1 MIEYDRKNWIR
12 QVFSLRGTALR
23 RAGKRVIVMTLY
35 AVVIQT
41 TFTIAQSLH
50 WTNITEFYDGLDT
63 REHAVLGTLLGF
75 LIVFRM
81 NASNNRYW
89 EGRSSWGQIIN
100 SSRNLVRVGVAHTDE
115 GGRLADLVAGFVISL
130 RRSLQGNFDSQECD
144 VFLPDDVREQVER
157 FGNPPTAVAFA
168 ISLWI
173 ERQYRI
179 GKLNAQLVRHME
191 EQLSTLVDSQGAC
204 EKILKTPMP
213 FVYVVM
219 IKQLILV
226 YLLTL
231 PFAVGNAAGWWS
243 PVVMAIV
250 SLGLFGMEEA
260 AVETEDPFGTDENC
274 LDMVTYTLTI
284 TRDTGQMASGKTP
297 VDVT

>member
-1 MIEYDRKNWIR
+1 MTEYDRKSWPR
-12 QVFSLRGTALR
+12 QVFSIRGTALR
-23 RAGKRVIVMTLY
+23 RAGKRVLLMTLY
-35 AVVIQT
+35 AVVIQALYE
-41 TFTIAQSLH
+41 FGHEIAPDSVDR
-50 WTNITEFYDGLDT
+50 FFGLDT

-81 NASNNRYW
+81 NASNARYW

-100 SSRNLVRVGVAHTDE
+100 SSRNLVRVGVAHTDN
-115 GGRLADLVAGFVISL
+115 GGALADLVAGYVISL
-130 RRSLQGNFDSQECD
+130 RRSLQGHLDTEESG
-144 VFLPDDVREQVER
+144 VFLPDDVREQVKR

-168 ISLWI
+168 ISVWI
-173 ERQYRI
+173 ERQYRD
-179 GKLNAQLVRHME
+179 GRLNPQLVRHME
-191 EQLSTLVDSQGAC
+191 DQLSKLVDSQGVC

-231 PFAVGNAAGWWS
+231 PFAVDEAHWWA
-243 PVVMAIV
+243 PVVMFIV

-260 AVETEDPFGTDENC
+260 AVETEDPFGTDDNC
-274 LDMVTYTLTI
+274 LDMVTYTLTV
-284 TRDTGQMASGKTP
+284 TRDTGQMASGKTVVIP
-297 VDVT
+297 R